1 MSALDDHF
9 GTKAVGDMTNYSA
22 EGPNR
27 LVSDPANKRS
37 SYTESSQL
45 TTKSIRTAFPR
56 CEERL
61 RPYLDAFLAEVRKIT
76 GDDYTPPHVYAVKW
90 VAGARDLAQVL
101 PEPRVAEFM
110 PWAFAKH
117 MQTFPDGRPDS
128 PRSLLYLVERFKPN
142 ALRNWD
148 SILCSECYQSP
159 CVCEESET

>member
-27 LVSDPANKRS
+27 LVSGIANK
-37 SYTESSQL
+37 
-45 TTKSIRTAFPR
+45 RTAFPR

-101 PEPRVAEFM
+101 PEPKVAEFM

-117 MQTFPDGRPDS
+117 MRTFPDGRPDS
-128 PRSLLYLVERFKPN
+128 PRSLLYLVERYKPGGG
-142 ALRNWD
+142 WD
-148 SILCSECYQSP
+148 SILCSECFQLP